1 MAEVQTPQVD
11 DSPAGGQPEGNT
23 FVGNF
28 FTPEFIED
36 PYPSYRFLLEH
47 QPMFQVPD
55 APLHIATRY
64 EDCQTLLRDRR
75 LGHAFKEG
83 MIEQWGAR
91 VFENNPVYRSLG
103 NSILLMDPPDHRRIR
118 GLVTKAFD
126 ARRTEAMRPR
136 VRKLAHR
143 LIDAFEADGEG
154 DLVRLFTYPLPVIVI
169 CEMLGIPESDH
180 HRFLESS
187 GVAGRVIDPTPMTE
201 TELAGANA
209 SALESHAYF
218 SGLLDARRA
227 APEDDLL
234 TALVQAETDDGQ
246 LNYDELI
253 ANVSLLFGAGHETTV
268 NLMGNGLLALWRNR
282 DQLDAL
288 RADLSLMP
296 SAVEEMLRFDSS
308 VQLTGRKAL
317 EDVEYNGH
325 LIRKGEQLLA
335 LIGAANHDPAAFDE
349 PERFDVRRDGRKPLS
364 FGGGIHLCLG
374 AQLTRVEAT
383 EALSVLFER
392 LPKLELADV
401 DAPDRK
407 QTITLRGLETLRASW

>member
-1 MAEVQTPQVD
+1 MAEASTPQSEGD
-11 DSPAGGQPEGNT
+11 PEGAG
-23 FVGNF
+23 FVGSF

-47 QPMFQVPD
+47 QPLFQVPD

-75 LGHAFKEG
+75 LGHGFKEG
-83 MIEQWGAR
+83 MIAEWGER
-91 VFENNPVYRSLG
+91 VFEENAVYRSLG

-136 VRKLAHR
+136 VRDLAHR

-180 HRFLESS
+180 HRFLERSNI
-187 GVAGRVIDPTPMTE
+187 AGRAIDPTPMSAE
-201 TELAGANA
+201 ELATANA
-209 SALESHAYF
+209 SAEESHAYF
-218 SGLLDARRA
+218 SALLDARRA
-227 APEDDLL
+227 DLQDDLL
-234 TALVQAETDDGQ
+234 TALVQAETDDGH
-246 LNYDELI
+246 LSYDELI

-268 NLMGNGLLALWRNR
+268 NLMGNGLLALWRNP
-282 DQLDAL
+282 DQLAAL

-317 EDVEYNGH
+317 EDIEFAGH
-325 LIRKGEQLLA
+325 QIRKGEQLLA
-335 LIGAANHDPAAFDE
+335 LIGAGNHDPAAFRE
-349 PERFDVRRDGRKPLS
+349 PEKFDITREEKKPLS

-383 EALSVLFER
+383 EALTVLFER
-392 LPKLELADV
+392 LPELTLENV
-401 DAPDRK
+401 DAPARK
-407 QTITLRGLETLRASW
+407 PTITLRGLETLPARW

>member
-1 MAEVQTPQVD
+1 M
-11 DSPAGGQPEGNT
+11 
-23 FVGNF
+23 
-28 FTPEFIED
+28 
-36 PYPSYRFLLEH
+36 
-47 QPMFQVPD
+47 
-55 APLHIATRY
+55 
-64 EDCQTLLRDRR
+64 
-75 LGHAFKEG
+75 
-83 MIEQWGAR
+83 
-91 VFENNPVYRSLG
+91 
-103 NSILLMDPPDHRRIR
+103 
-118 GLVTKAFD
+118 
-126 ARRTEAMRPR
+126 
-136 VRKLAHR
+136 RKLAHR
-143 LIDAFEADGEG
+143 LIDAFEAEGEG

-201 TELAGANA
+201 MELADANA

-234 TALVQAETDDGQ
+234 TALVQAETTTASSTTTNSLPTSRCFSAPGTKRPSISWAMAC
-246 LNYDELI
+246 LHSGAI
-253 ANVSLLFGAGHETTV
+253 ATSSMRCARTF
-268 NLMGNGLLALWRNR
+268 
-282 DQLDAL
+282 
-288 RADLSLMP
+288 SLMP

-317 EDVEYNGH
+317 EDVEFNGH

-374 AQLTRVEAT
+374 AQRPGRSNGRPFRCCSSDCRTSNSPTSTRRTGSRQSRFEAKPQRNAARELVT
-383 EALSVLFER
+383 RGVNLNSGRTSARVARWRPSGGSMRTGERTTRRSRRSTLLPRHASPDDPEA
-392 LPKLELADV
+392 
-401 DAPDRK
+401 
-407 QTITLRGLETLRASW
+407 